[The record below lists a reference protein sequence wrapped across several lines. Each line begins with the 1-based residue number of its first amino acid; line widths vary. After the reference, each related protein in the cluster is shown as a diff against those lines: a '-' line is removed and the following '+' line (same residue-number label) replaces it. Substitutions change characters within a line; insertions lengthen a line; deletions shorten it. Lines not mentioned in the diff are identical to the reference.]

1 MTYQRLSDETP
12 PAYWDCP
19 KWCPEQKER
28 RESPCEACPTA
39 DQDREMKRELEQNLT
54 ERLGDAW
61 RPWGVDGLLRT
72 VYEIGYLAE
81 TDDSEWTVTT
91 ARLVN
96 IYRSE
101 QSRQRRVDDYNRR
114 QAQRQRSARHG

>member
-1 MTYQRLSDETP
+1 MSDDTP

-28 RESPCEACPTA
+28 RSKPCEACPGEA
-39 DQDREMKRELEQNLT
+39 QERDMERELESTLE

-61 RPWGVDGLLRT
+61 RPWGIPGLLRT
-72 VYEIGYLAE
+72 VYEVGSLVE

-91 ARLVN
+91 ARLVG

-114 QAQRQRSARHG
+114 QAQRRTTARNG